1 MVERIINGNVSVGR
15 MGEGWVGGVIIQ
27 EAVCVSALASVI
39 LMMMIMAVTKK
50 KQYAQRERR
59 ERRVS

>member
-1 MVERIINGNVSVGR
+1 MEMSVLVGW
-15 MGEGWVGGVIIQ
+15 GKGGWVGGVIIQ

-50 KQYAQRERR
+50 KQYAQREKGVVRSI
-59 ERRVS
+59 EET